1 MRDPLTN
8 CSYNQV
14 YKNLKEFSQN
24 GENFCKQVTSILQQ
38 RANLE
43 FNYAK
48 GLQKLAIKLTK
59 ALQSTKKNCTVS
71 AWAWVS
77 EGMKSAADLH
87 QKLGKAIEL
96 EAIKPTDQVLS
107 VHEKKRKS
115 LDNEVEK
122 TANLCINNWNQ
133 QMKAKKKLMVSTKKH
148 EALFHLVEST
158 KQTMTERE
166 KQKLLNKLKKSTEKL
181 AKEDENYYQKNIA
194 GCSTRLKWE
203 NTLENCYQVTH
214 GIYLYAFWTKKAW
227 QKCRH
232 QITFLSWE
240 SPAPQFGYNVIK
252 RHKRDSSLRLSLCM
266 SSILEL
272 EKERIQLLCNNLNQ
286 YTQHISVFGQTL
298 TTCHAQIH
306 CAISKIDV
314 EKDIQALVEETA
326 ISSTEN
332 KSEFLLTDYFEEDL
346 NNAMNKE
353 RQESSIKSKLSR
365 LQRDIEKT
373 SRDRE
378 GLERMLK
385 AYSNH
390 SSFSDPESQKNTAAL
405 MDETNVKLDLLQAN
419 SYKLLSVLAELK
431 QRPQPSHSCSN
442 SIFKWKEKQQTHS
455 YVKLSRPF
463 LMKRSENVVSREP
476 SGEQNN
482 PNSPS
487 TASSVAQ
494 HGNNLCKALYPFQAR
509 QDDELNLEKGDI
521 VTLHQ
526 KKGEG
531 WWFGSLKGKKGH
543 FPAAYVEELPSNAGD
558 TGIRQGSQRA
568 TLHTL

>member
-133 QMKAKKKLMVSTKKH
+133 QMK
-148 EALFHLVEST
+148 
-158 KQTMTERE
+158 
-166 KQKLLNKLKKSTEKL
+166 
-181 AKEDENYYQKNIA
+181 
-194 GCSTRLKWE
+194 
-203 NTLENCYQVTH
+203 
-214 GIYLYAFWTKKAW
+214 
-227 QKCRH
+227 
-232 QITFLSWE
+232 
-240 SPAPQFGYNVIK
+240 
-252 RHKRDSSLRLSLCM
+252 
-266 SSILEL
+266 SILEL